1 MNIDRGN
8 LGDMGWGWYN
18 IDMKLYV
25 YGLEKDLSGEQ
36 KARLEKIFG
45 GGATYLDKA
54 DFTLPIRD
62 LEPKVI
68 AADPDIT
75 GWNIPNEVIEQI
87 PNLKAICLQT
97 TGYEWVDGDFC
108 RERGIVVTN
117 VPHYA
122 SVSVAE
128 KCVFMALA
136 LAKRFPLYL
145 QEGGMS
151 YAPEFIGDEMWGKPT
166 DIIGFGAIGHALAQ
180 RLDGLVGR
188 KEICYYSH
196 NQNDPEYHYWPYE
209 EMLEKSEF
217 MFVTIAK
224 NPESLA
230 LFDDVHL
237 AKFNKNMKVVV
248 VSNGFEEVTER
259 LVAKCEAGELGG
271 VAFESDDPEILR
283 KQWKSNIFVTPH
295 NAHCSHEALSR
306 MFEIWVDSMCG
317 VATGEVVNRVN

>member
-1 MNIDRGN
+1 
-8 LGDMGWGWYN
+8 
-18 IDMKLYV
+18 MKLYV
-25 YGLEKDLSGEQ
+25 YGQENDLSVEQ
-36 KARLEKIFG
+36 RARLGKFFG

-54 DFTLPIRD
+54 DFSLPIRD
-62 LEPKVI
+62 SEPKVI
-68 AADPDIT
+68 AADLDIT
-75 GWNIPNEVIEQI
+75 GWDIPNEIIAQI

-108 RERGIVVTN
+108 RERRIAVTN
-117 VPHYA
+117 VPHYV

-145 QEGGMS
+145 REGGMS
-151 YAPEFIGDEMWGKPT
+151 YAPEFIGDEMWNKPT
-166 DIIGFGAIGHALAQ
+166 DIIGFGEIGHALAR

-196 NQNDPEYHYWPYE
+196 NQNDPEYHYWPFE
-209 EMLEKSEF
+209 GMVEKSEF
-217 MFVTIAK
+217 MFVTISK
-224 NPESLA
+224 NSESLA
-230 LFDDVHL
+230 LFDDL
-237 AKFNKNMKVVV
+237 SKFNKNMKIVV

-271 VAFESDDPEILR
+271 VAFESDDPEILK

-306 MFEIWVDSMCG
+306 MFEIWVDAMCG
-317 VATGEVVNRVN
+317 VAEDKVINRVN